1 MRACVLSIGDE
12 LTAGQER
19 ESNAAWLAGQLA
31 ARAVTTVELRVVPD
45 DRTAIAGAIRD
56 MAVRCDL
63 LLATGGI
70 GPTADDLTRQ
80 ALSAVVSPGR
90 ALETDAAALAGL
102 ERRWR
107 RRAGR
112 MPPANTVQAQ
122 HPPGTRLVPN
132 PRGTAP
138 GIAGELTGCM
148 FFVMPGP
155 PTEMRKMFRDHV
167 VPILEVEAGVVS
179 LTGRVHEFGL
189 GESAAEERLGAL
201 TDRLHRPLVGLTHSG
216 AGVTARIHAQ
226 GPAQQATRQIE
237 ETRSRILEAW
247 APYAYGTDD
256 QTLAAAL
263 AALLR
268 ERGRTLATAESCTG
282 GLLGKLIVDEPGAS
296 DFYAGGW
303 VTYSDRLKTTCLGV
317 EPDMLREHG
326 SVSEQTARAMAAGAL
341 NCSGADESLAV
352 TGVAGPEGGS
362 DAKPVGTVYIG
373 LARRDADGVKVCRF
387 LFPGDRA
394 AVRDRAAKSALQMLR
409 FALLSVEPTAP
420 LLWTVS

>member
-1 MRACVLSIGDE
+1 MRATILSIGDE

-31 ARAVTTVELRVVPD
+31 ARAITTLELRVVPD

-80 ALSAVVSPGR
+80 GLSAVVSPGR
-90 ALETDAAALAGL
+90 ALETDVAALAAL

-107 RRAGR
+107 SRAGR
-112 MPPANTVQAQ
+112 MPPANSVQAQ
-122 HPPGTRLVPN
+122 HPFGTRLVPN
-132 PRGTAP
+132 PHGTAP
-138 GIAGELTGCM
+138 GIAGELGDCTI
-148 FFVMPGP
+148 FVMPGP
-155 PTEMRKMFRDHV
+155 PKEMRKMFRDHV
-167 VPILEVEAGVVS
+167 VPILEVRAGVVS

-201 TDRLHRPLVGLTHSG
+201 TDRGHRPLVGLTHSG
-216 AGVTARIHAQ
+216 TVVTARIRAQ
-226 GPAQQATRQIE
+226 GPAQEVARQIE
-237 ETRSRILEAW
+237 EIRSRIIEAW

-256 QTLAAAL
+256 QTLAGAV

-268 ERGRTLATAESCTG
+268 ERGRTLVTAESCTG

-303 VTYSDRLKTTCLGV
+303 VAYTDRLKTTCLAV
-317 EPDMLREHG
+317 EPDILHQHG
-326 SVSEQTARAMAAGAL
+326 AVSEQTARAMAAGAL
-341 NCSGADESLAV
+341 DCSGADESLAV
-352 TGVAGPEGGS
+352 TGVAGPAGGS

-373 LARRDADGVKVCRF
+373 LARREAEVIKVCRF
-387 LFPGDRA
+387 RFPGDRT
-394 AVRDRAAKSALQMLR
+394 AVRDRAASSALQMLR
-409 FALLSVEPTAP
+409 FALLGVEPPAP
-420 LLWTVS
+420 LLWTVQ